1 MFNIVLVNPKIHT
14 NTGSIGRMCVNSGA
28 KLHLIKPLGFE
39 IDDKHLRRAG
49 LDYWASLEPI
59 IWESL
64 EDFLEANL
72 KFKDRFFFATTKCN
86 KLYFDAKFTPGDY
99 LIFGAEDCGLPI
111 ELMKLNKNNCI
122 TIPMTNQG
130 RSLNLAT
137 SVGIITYEAIRQ
149 NVDKF
154 DFRDSVCEF

>member
-86 KLYFDAKFTPGDY
+86 KLYFDAKFAPGDY
-99 LIFGAEDCGLPI
+99 LIFGVEDCGLPI

-122 TIPMTNQG
+122 TIPMTKKG

>member
-64 EDFLEANL
+64 EDFLKANL
-72 KFKDRFFFATTKCN
+72 EFKDRFFFATTKCN
-86 KLYFDAKFTPGDY
+86 KLYFDAKFAPGDY

>member
-14 NTGSIGRMCVNSGA
+14 NTGSIGRMCVDSGA

-49 LDYWASLEPI
+49 LDYWSNLKPI

-64 EDFLEANL
+64 EEFLEANL

-86 KLYFDAKFTPGDY
+86 KLYFDAKFAPGDY

>member
-49 LDYWASLEPI
+49 LDYWANLKPI
-59 IWESL
+59 IWEGL
-64 EDFLEANL
+64 EEFLEANL

-86 KLYFDAKFTPGDY
+86 KLYFDAQFAPGDY

>member
-49 LDYWASLEPI
+49 LDYWANLKPI

-64 EDFLEANL
+64 KEFLEANL

-86 KLYFDAKFTPGDY
+86 KLYFDAKFAPGDY

>member
-64 EDFLEANL
+64 EDFLEVNL
-72 KFKDRFFFATTKCN
+72 EFKDRFFFATTKCN
-86 KLYFDAKFTPGDY
+86 KLYFDAKFAPGDY

>member
-14 NTGSIGRMCVNSGA
+14 NTGSIGRMCVNCGA

-49 LDYWASLEPI
+49 LDYWESLEPV

-64 EDFLEANL
+64 DDFLEANL
-72 KFKDRFFFATTKCN
+72 SFKERFFFATTKCN
-86 KLYFDAKFTPGDY
+86 KLYFDAKFRSGDY
-99 LIFGAEDCGLPI
+99 LIFGAEDTGLPL
-111 ELMKLNKNNCI
+111 ELMCLNKQNCI
-122 TIPMTNQG
+122 TIPMTNKG

-149 NVDKF
+149 NVNEF

>member
-72 KFKDRFFFATTKCN
+72 EFKDRFFFATTKCN
-86 KLYFDAKFTPGDY
+86 KLYFDAKFAPGDY

-137 SVGIITYEAIRQ
+137 SVGIITYEEIRQ

-154 DFRDSVCEF
+154 YYRDSVREI

>member
-64 EDFLEANL
+64 EDFLEVNL
-72 KFKDRFFFATTKCN
+72 RFKDRFFFATTKCN
-86 KLYFDAKFTPGDY
+86 KLYFDAKFAPGDY

>member
-86 KLYFDAKFTPGDY
+86 KLYFDAKFAPGDY

-154 DFRDSVCEF
+154 DCRDSVCEF

>member
-49 LDYWASLEPI
+49 LDYWANLKPI

-64 EDFLEANL
+64 EEFLEANL

-86 KLYFDAKFTPGDY
+86 KLYFDAKFAPGDY

-154 DFRDSVCEF
+154 DFRDNVCEF

>member
-49 LDYWASLEPI
+49 LDYWANLKPI

-64 EDFLEANL
+64 EEFLEANL
-72 KFKDRFFFATTKCN
+72 RFKDRFFFATTKCN
-86 KLYFDAKFTPGDY
+86 KLYFDAKFAPGDY

>member
-49 LDYWASLEPI
+49 LDYWANLKPI

-64 EDFLEANL
+64 EEFLEANL

-86 KLYFDAKFTPGDY
+86 KLYFDAKFAPGDY

>member
-72 KFKDRFFFATTKCN
+72 EFKDRFFFATTKCN
-86 KLYFDAKFTPGDY
+86 KLYFDAKFVHGDY

>member
-86 KLYFDAKFTPGDY
+86 KLYFDAKFAPGDY

-122 TIPMTNQG
+122 TIPMTKQG

>member
-86 KLYFDAKFTPGDY
+86 KLYFDVKFALGDY

>member
-1 MFNIVLVNPKIHT
+1 
-14 NTGSIGRMCVNSGA
+14 
-28 KLHLIKPLGFE
+28 
-39 IDDKHLRRAG
+39 RRAG

-72 KFKDRFFFATTKCN
+72 EFKDRFFFATTKCN
-86 KLYFDAKFTPGDY
+86 KLYFDAKFAPGDY

-122 TIPMTNQG
+122 TIPMTKQG